1 MQKLTNFIHESNKKD
16 FTKKVE
22 ITLENGIVLEA
33 KFTVSDV
40 NEKSATDKI
49 NESILNKNIKSLNIK
64 DIVSAVTESVSVST
78 DTITESEYYIP
89 FSNMFNNEIQYTQNT
104 SQVLENRTEVAS
116 FHREKQ
122 YGWETE
128 PSILVAKIQ
137 SNDIEKTV
145 QSIQEQLKYAV
156 GSPYIRLA
164 KKDW

>member
-49 NESILNKNIKSLNIK
+49 NESILNKNIKSLSIK
-64 DIVSAVTESVSVST
+64 DIATSITESVSTENV
-78 DTITESEYYIP
+78 ITEAEYYIP

-145 QSIQEQLKYAV
+145 ESIQEQLKYAV